1 MLWDGRFAEILLRV
15 LGGPERMAFLSGP
28 TFAAELMAGHPSGVV
43 VASSDTGMAARA
55 AELFRSPSLRV
66 YTTTDVVGVEVGGA
80 LKNVFALMAGAVEG
94 MGFGHNSAAMMVT
107 LACRE
112 MNQVTYTARG
122 KCMTCSGA

>member
-1 MLWDGRFAEILLRV
+1 MCVCVWAFAEIMLRV
-15 LGGPERMAFLSGP
+15 LGGAERMAFLSGP

-43 VASSDTGMAARA
+43 VASSEMGMAARA
-55 AELFRSPSLRV
+55 AELFRSPVLRV

-94 MGFGHNSAAMMVT
+94 MGFGYNSAAMMVT

-112 MNQVTYTARG
+112 MNQVSRP
-122 KCMTCSGA
+122 